1 MSFYNSLSV
10 KVKILFIISLAFVLG
25 FTFLSIVSIAEV
37 RHLHNLLGEK
47 EDYLLS
53 FVIKIGICFV
63 VISGI
68 SIFVINLSLTRT
80 FKPVA
85 DISDL
90 LGKVANHD
98 LQVDLVELKRQDEI
112 GKIIKSINEV
122 ILSFSGILTSIKF
135 TGEQIADASKIFNKS
150 AELLSNSVTLQS
162 KSSQNTTQGLEELI
176 DSLNSISNQFE
187 SSASSFKNIDTN
199 LEDLTKSGSKIL
211 NGMDDLSNIAKQ
223 SFDEGK
229 IGEESINAA
238 MAAMEQIKEKTN
250 KITEFTSI
258 ISEIS
263 DQTNLLSLNASI
275 EAARAGEYGRGFAV
289 VAMEVTKLAEKTM
302 TSVKEVKSLIHETI
316 KTVNYGYTCV
326 NNSSESLK
334 KLIHNVQ
341 KVQSSTQ
348 KINVQ
353 IVKQEDNTIKIS
365 NSSKVLYQFL
375 EMVIKKV
382 NEEKK
387 VTDQIGISV
396 EEFSSSFQ
404 SILEESEE
412 LKRLSMNLKTQS
424 DGLLTIVNDF
434 KL

>member
-1 MSFYNSLSV
+1 MSFYKSLSA
-10 KVKILFIISLAFVLG
+10 KFKILVVVSLALLLG

-37 RHLHNLLGEK
+37 RNLHGLLGGK
-47 EDYLLS
+47 EDYLFSFIVKIGLS
-53 FVIKIGICFV
+53 FVFVSVLCIGAV
-63 VISGI
+63 YRV
-68 SIFVINLSLTRT
+68 LTRT
-80 FKPVA
+80 FRPVEA
-85 DISDL
+85 ISDL
-90 LGKVANHD
+90 LSKVAAND
-98 LQVDLVELKRQDEI
+98 LQVDLLESKRDDEI
-112 GKIIKSINEV
+112 GKISKSIDNV
-122 ILSFSGILTSIKF
+122 ILGFSGVLTSIKF
-135 TGEQIADASKIFNKS
+135 TGEQIGEAGRMFNKS
-150 AELLSNSVTLQS
+150 ASVLTKSVDTQS
-162 KSSQNTTQGLEELI
+162 KASREVAQGLEEMNASLDLI
-176 DSLNSISNQFE
+176 SVNFE

-199 LEDLTKSGSKIL
+199 LEDLAKSGTKIL
-211 NGMDDLSNIAKQ
+211 NGMDDLSNIAKM

-229 IGEESINAA
+229 VGEKNISDA
-238 MAAMEQIKEKTN
+238 MSAMEQIKVKTN

-302 TSVKEVKSLIHETI
+302 TSVKEVKSLIHDTI
-316 KTVNYGYTCV
+316 KTVNYGYSCV
-326 NNSSESLK
+326 NDSSESLK

-365 NSSKVLYQFL
+365 KNSKALAEFL
-375 EMVIKKV
+375 EMVIENV

-387 VTDQIGISV
+387 VTDKMLLSV
-396 EEFSSSFQ
+396 GEFSDSFQ
-404 SILEESEE
+404 SLLAESKE
-412 LKRLSMNLKTQS
+412 LKELSDNLKGQS
-424 DGLLTIVNDF
+424 DGLLTIVNGF

>member
-1 MSFYNSLSV
+1 
-10 KVKILFIISLAFVLG
+10 
-25 FTFLSIVSIAEV
+25 
-37 RHLHNLLGEK
+37 
-47 EDYLLS
+47 
-53 FVIKIGICFV
+53 
-63 VISGI
+63 
-68 SIFVINLSLTRT
+68 
-80 FKPVA
+80 
-85 DISDL
+85 
-90 LGKVANHD
+90 
-98 LQVDLVELKRQDEI
+98 
-112 GKIIKSINEV
+112 
-122 ILSFSGILTSIKF
+122 
-135 TGEQIADASKIFNKS
+135 
-150 AELLSNSVTLQS
+150 
-162 KSSQNTTQGLEELI
+162 
-176 DSLNSISNQFE
+176 
-187 SSASSFKNIDTN
+187 
-199 LEDLTKSGSKIL
+199 
-211 NGMDDLSNIAKQ
+211 MDDLSNIAKQ

-229 IGEESINAA
+229 IGEESINDA